1 MKREGEPCVKRKK
14 KRGKTTKPKGG
25 PREKKKKKK
34 KRKDDPNEINKTEDS
49 LSGLQ
54 SRIDLLRCLKH
65 LSARQDLK
73 APNKMI
79 WQHQGFPSG
88 NDYIWT

>member
-1 MKREGEPCVKRKK
+1 MKREGEPCV
-14 KRGKTTKPKGG
+14 
-25 PREKKKKKK
+25 K

-73 APNKMI
+73 GSK
-79 WQHQGFPSG
+79 
-88 NDYIWT
+88 